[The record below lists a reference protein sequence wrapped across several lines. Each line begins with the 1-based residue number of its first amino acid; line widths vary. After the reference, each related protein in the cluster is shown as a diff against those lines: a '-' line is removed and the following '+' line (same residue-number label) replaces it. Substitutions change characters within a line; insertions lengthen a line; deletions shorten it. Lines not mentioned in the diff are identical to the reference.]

1 MPNRRTLTTTPLFAA
16 AAAAAASGAM
26 IIAAPAQA
34 LPSMPQ
40 APPPGGCAQWGF
52 PGETTFTNPGGV
64 ALRFNSTG
72 PAAGGPAQ
80 FNPNGVF
87 KNGTVT
93 GGISPD
99 GRLNVTFTDDDVE
112 DPGSAAVL
120 GTVGPDGKVTVTNS
134 NWAAVQNMTCVT
146 KAEVKGPTITSNTV
160 LGGIVIHVKD
170 NSGVTSQCHYD
181 SEFFDRDF
189 TLQANSTADL
199 RLVPAAPLFRDWA
212 VTVSCDNGTNSNA
225 NIFF

>member
-1 MPNRRTLTTTPLFAA
+1 MSKGRTAKAFPLLAA
-16 AAAAAASGAM
+16 AAVASASAAM
-26 IIAAPAQA
+26 MIAAPAQA
-34 LPSMPQ
+34 LPPIPL
-40 APPPGGCAQWGF
+40 APPGGCAQWGF
-52 PGETTFTNPGGV
+52 PGETTFNNPGGV

-80 FNPNGVF
+80 FNPNGIF

-99 GRLNVTFTDDDVE
+99 GQLNVTFTDDDVD

-120 GTVGPDGKVTVTNS
+120 GTIGPDGKVTVTNS
-134 NWAAVQNMTCVT
+134 NWTAVQKMTCVT
-146 KAEVKGPTITSNTV
+146 KAELKGPTVTSDTV

-199 RLVPAAPLFRDWA
+199 KLVPAAPLFRDWA
-212 VTVSCDNGTNSNA
+212 VTVSCDNGTNANA

>member
-1 MPNRRTLTTTPLFAA
+1 MPNRTLTTSSLFAA
-16 AAAAAASGAM
+16 AAVAAASGAM

-34 LPSMPQ
+34 LPPMPT
-40 APPPGGCAQWGF
+40 APPAGCAQWGF
-52 PGETTFTNPGGV
+52 PGETTFTNAGGV

-72 PAAGGPAQ
+72 VAAAGPAE
-80 FNPNGVF
+80 FNPNGIF

-99 GRLNVTFTDDDVE
+99 GKLNVTFTDDDVE

-120 GTVGPDGKVTVTNS
+120 GTVGPDGTVTVTNS
-134 NWAAVQNMTCVT
+134 NWTAVQKMTCVT
-146 KAEVKGPTITSNTV
+146 QAEVKGPTITSNTV

-181 SEFFDRDF
+181 SEVADRDF

-199 RLVPAAPLFRDWA
+199 RLVPAAPLFRNWA
-212 VTVSCDNGTNSNA
+212 VTVTCDNGASSNA
-225 NIFF
+225 DIFF

>member
-1 MPNRRTLTTTPLFAA
+1 MGKTRFSATPRLFGATVLACSTIGFAMAAPSAA
-16 AAAAAASGAM
+16 A
-26 IIAAPAQA
+26 
-34 LPSMPQ
+34 
-40 APPPGGCAQWGF
+40 PPGGCAQWGF
-52 PGETTFTNPGGV
+52 PGAVTFTNPGGV

-72 PAAGGPAQ
+72 PAASGPAQ
-80 FNPNGVF
+80 FNPNGIL

-99 GRLNVTFTDDDVE
+99 GALNVTFTDDDVE
-112 DPGSAAVL
+112 DPGSATVL

-134 NWAAVQNMTCVT
+134 NWALQGVLNCVT
-146 KAEVKGPTITSNTV
+146 KAEIKGPTITSNTV

-199 RLVPAAPLFRDWA
+199 RLVPAAPLLRNWA
-212 VTVSCDNGTNSNA
+212 VTVSCDNGANSA
-225 NIFF
+225 ADIFF